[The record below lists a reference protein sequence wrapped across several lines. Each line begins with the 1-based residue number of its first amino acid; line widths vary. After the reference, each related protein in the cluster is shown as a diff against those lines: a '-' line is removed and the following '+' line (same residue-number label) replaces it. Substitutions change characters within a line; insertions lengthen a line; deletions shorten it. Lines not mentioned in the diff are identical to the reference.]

1 MYGKVIDLNGKER
14 ILKSAKRIMHLV
26 DDVVNDEKIEQS
38 FLEVVILGKNSEWK
52 EWWILDEFLEMNPD
66 RKPQWKSE

>member
-14 ILKSAKRIMHLV
+14 ILKSAKKIVHLV
-26 DDVVNDEKIEQS
+26 QDVVNEGEEIEQY
-38 FLEVVILGKNSEWK
+38 FLEVVIIGKNSEWK

-66 RKPQWKSE
+66 RKPQWK